1 MAKKTVL
8 FSAEGRICSR
18 WLGPGRADRQRQ
30 VAPYRV
36 KVSRGSRASGWK
48 LQHRSSLE
56 GRWDEAQV
64 PTGGLEGYQT
74 PMSWTKVF
82 TDGIDCSEKP
92 DPHSK
97 SPLGF
102 SRQ

>member
-1 MAKKTVL
+1 MAKKTVI

-18 WLGPGRADRQRQ
+18 WLGPGRVDRQRQ

-48 LQHRSSLE
+48 LQHPSSLE

-74 PMSWTKVF
+74 PHVLDQSFHRW
-82 TDGIDCSEKP
+82 D
-92 DPHSK
+92 
-97 SPLGF
+97 
-102 SRQ
+102 